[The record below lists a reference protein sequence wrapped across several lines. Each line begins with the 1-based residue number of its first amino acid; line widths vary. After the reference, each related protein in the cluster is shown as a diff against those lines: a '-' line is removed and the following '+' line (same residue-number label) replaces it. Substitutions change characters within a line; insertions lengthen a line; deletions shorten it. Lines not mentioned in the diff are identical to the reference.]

1 MRTHLAITTALA
13 IGIPALPAGSAH
25 HAAEASGPKA
35 IVPAN
40 KAPARRISP
49 PAAAGAGITA
59 TADAP
64 AQTQLTLEARQ
75 LQGAEAI
82 SVAGKAPAGSPI
94 TITLLATVSKDVPTI
109 VVSRHSVVSDSTGH
123 FAAVI
128 PIASAYERGTL
139 LNILATS
146 VSGATSAQAQLI
158 TGEPNAGVS
167 VPLESESP

>member
-13 IGIPALPAGSAH
+13 IGLPALPAGSAH
-25 HAAEASGPKA
+25 RAAEASTPKS
-35 IVPAN
+35 VPAN
-40 KAPARRISP
+40 KAPGRRISP
-49 PAAAGAGITA
+49 PAASGAGFAA

-64 AQTQLTLEARQ
+64 AQTQLSLEARQ

-82 SVAGKAPAGSPI
+82 SVAGNAPAGLPI

-109 VVSRHSVVSDSTGH
+109 VVSRHSVVSDATGH

-139 LNILATS
+139 LNIIASS
-146 VSGATSAQAQLI
+146 VSGVASAQAQLI